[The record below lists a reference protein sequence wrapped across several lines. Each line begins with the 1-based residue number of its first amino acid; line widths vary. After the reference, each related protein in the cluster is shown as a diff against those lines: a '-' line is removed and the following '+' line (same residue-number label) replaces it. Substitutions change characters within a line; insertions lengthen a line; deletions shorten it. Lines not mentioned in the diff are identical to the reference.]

1 MKNNHESYWKIHID
15 TGGTFT
21 DCIGTDPRNREYR
34 CKVLSS
40 SALRGKVTERIDNF
54 TVQVA
59 EEWNVPDNFIS
70 GFTFKL
76 LGTVEE
82 TSEVESYDAE
92 KKWVRFKHQVND
104 TGFENQ
110 AFEVQSDEE
119 APVLAARVLTR
130 TPSGSPL
137 PPMDLRL
144 ATTKGTNALLEKK
157 GNKTALFITKG
168 FADLLLIGEQ
178 HRNDIFSLKPEKP
191 LPLYHELFEID
202 ERIDRSGKIIQKIDL
217 RETDTLADR
226 LLSSGI
232 ESAAICFMNSYKNN
246 IHEMK
251 LAQKLR
257 SIGFRYVSV
266 SSELSPLIKI
276 IPRAR
281 TADVNA
287 YLSPVMKSYFDNI
300 AKSVKDGSFRVMTSA
315 GGLVNAKNYTPKD
328 SLLSGPAGGVVGAS
342 EAGIE
347 AGYDRI
353 LSFDMGGTSTDVARF
368 DEDYDYVYEHKVG
381 QAHLTAPALSIET
394 VAAGGGSICSFDGHA
409 LQVGPESASADP
421 GPACYGNGGPLTITD
436 VNLLLGRLH
445 SSNFQF
451 PVDRNASEKRF
462 HTLMKTIRQS
472 GKKSVTKTE
481 VLEGF
486 TDIANE
492 RMSQAIR
499 KISIQKGFE
508 PSGYVMVSFGGAGA
522 QHACE
527 IAEKLNIST
536 VLVPGDAGVLS
547 ARGLSQARAE
557 RFSEKQIL
565 KPLDEIRHRVESII
579 EDLESDVMRKL
590 KEEESGN
597 QNFEIKNRFLFVR
610 FEGQSS
616 ALELH
621 WKKNPNIENQFKEA
635 YKEAFGHWIENRRIE
650 VESIRVIAG
659 SADPNRQQVVETERR
674 SLPDPVDM
682 QKSCF
687 HTEEIELPVYDRSTM
702 EPGCELQG
710 PALILDP
717 YSTIFIPPEWKM
729 QVLSNLTVKLNRSAS
744 ETDSENRKDEIVK
757 LELFTNRFRSIAEQM
772 GEKLRRTSLSVN
784 VKERLDFSCAL
795 LDKDGY
801 LVVNA
806 PHIPVHLGAMGLC
819 VRMMIQKLKQDRNHL
834 PDSDFLEEGDILI
847 TNHPAYGGSHLP
859 DITIVKPVFYEN
871 ERIGFT
877 ACRAH
882 HAEIGGKSPGSMP
895 PDAKNLAEE
904 GVVIP
909 PGYVIRRGESKLHE
923 IRDLI
928 QNARFPS
935 RSPDE
940 NIADIEAAIAAC
952 HFGANELKKLAGLH
966 SKETVSLYMQK
977 LRSYAKE
984 HLINTMKR
992 MEKNMY
998 NALEEMDDGSLLSVS
1013 CTIRSQDITFDFTG
1027 SSGVHPGNLNA
1038 NPSIVNSVIMY
1049 VLRLLIDEPLPLNDG
1064 LLDAVNIILP
1074 TGMLN
1079 PEFTDDPADCPAV
1092 VGGNIETSQ
1101 RLVDTLLKA
1110 FGTIACSQGTM
1121 NNVLFGN
1128 ENFGYYETVGGGSG
1142 GGNGFHGTDAVH
1154 HHMTNTRAT
1163 DPEIL
1168 EHRYP
1173 VKLNRYEIRKNSGGS
1188 GKWNGGNGII
1198 RELEFLEPVD
1208 LTILSQHRTVA
1219 PYGLHG
1225 ANSGK
1230 NGRQWIVRASGESV
1244 NLNWSDSAKLENGD
1258 RFILETPGG
1267 GGYGKS

>member
-1 MKNNHESYWKIHID
+1 MNRSSRWKIHID

-21 DCIGTDPRNREYR
+21 DCIGTDPDGREYR

-40 SALRGKVTERIDNF
+40 SALRGKVIKQIDNC
-54 TVQVA
+54 TVKVS

-70 GFTFKL
+70 GFIFSLPGSLQETF
-76 LGTVEE
+76 
-82 TSEVESYDAE
+82 EVESYEAE
-92 KKWVRFKHQVND
+92 KKWILFKHPVNSTD
-104 TGFENQ
+104 FENKT
-110 AFEVQSDEE
+110 FEVQSDEE
-119 APVLAARVLTR
+119 APLLAARVLTR

-137 PPMDLRL
+137 PPVNLRL

-157 GNKTALFITKG
+157 GDKTVFFITRG
-168 FADLLLIGEQ
+168 FKDLLLIGEQ

-191 LPLYHELFEID
+191 NPLYHEILEID
-202 ERIDRSGKIIQKIDL
+202 ERIDSSGKITQKID
-217 RETDTLADR
+217 TGDIDR
-226 LLSSGI
+226 VAKQLINSGI
-232 ESAAICFMNSYKNN
+232 GSAAICFMNSYKNS
-246 IHEMK
+246 IHEEK
-251 LAQKLR
+251 LAQRLKENE
-257 SIGFRYVSV
+257 FRHVTL
-266 SSELSPLIKI
+266 SSYLSPLIKI

-300 AKSVKDGSFRVMTSA
+300 AKSVKEGTFRVMTSS
-315 GGLVNAKNYTPKD
+315 GGLVDVKNYTPKD

-342 EAGIE
+342 DAGIE
-347 AGYDRI
+347 AGFNRI

-368 DEDYDYVYEHKVG
+368 DQDYDYVYEHKVG
-381 QAHLTAPALSIET
+381 QAYLTAPALSIET

-421 GPACYGNGGPLTITD
+421 GPACYGSGGPLTITD

-451 PVDRNASEKRF
+451 PVDRNAAEKKF
-462 HTLMKTIRQS
+462 NTLIETIRQS
-472 GKKSVTKTE
+472 GKKSIAKTE

-508 PSGYVMVSFGGAGA
+508 PSGYAMVAFGGAGA

-527 IAEKLNIST
+527 IAEKLGVSV
-536 VLVPGDAGVLS
+536 VLVPGDAGLLS
-547 ARGLSQARAE
+547 ARGLGRAQIE
-557 RFSEKQIL
+557 RFSEKQVL
-565 KPLDEIRHRVESII
+565 KPLDEIRNRIGSVID
-579 EDLESDVMRKL
+579 DLESDVMEKL
-590 KEEESGN
+590 KKEETGA
-597 QNFEIKNRFLFVR
+597 QKFQIKNRFLFMR
-610 FEGQSS
+610 FQDQVST
-616 ALELH
+616 LELQ
-621 WKKNPNIENQFKEA
+621 WKKGADPEMQFKKA
-635 YKEAFGHWIENRRIE
+635 YKEAFGHWIEDRPIE

-659 SADPNRQQVVETERR
+659 SVNPARKHVEETAKN
-674 SLPDPVDM
+674 SLPEPLDV
-682 QKSCF
+682 QKSRYQSK
-687 HTEEIELPVYDRSTM
+687 EIELSVYDRSEM

-717 YSTIFIPPEWKM
+717 YSTIFIPPEWGMK
-729 QVLSNLTVKLNRSAS
+729 VLSNLTVKLNKSAS
-744 ETDSENRKDEIVK
+744 IAKQDNRKDEIIK

-819 VRMMIQKLKQDRNHL
+819 VRMMIQKLKQNREHN
-834 PDSDFLEEGDILI
+834 PNSDFLEDGDVLI

-859 DITIVKPVFYEN
+859 DITVVKPVFYEN
-871 ERIGFT
+871 ELIGFT

-882 HAEIGGKSPGSMP
+882 HAEIGGKTPGSMP

-909 PGYVIRRGESKLHE
+909 PDYVIRNGESKLRK

-928 QNARFPS
+928 ENSRFPS
-935 RSPDE
+935 RTPDE

-952 HFGANELKKLAGLH
+952 HFGANELQKMAGKH
-966 SKETVSLYMQK
+966 SEETVSLYMQK

-984 HLINTMKR
+984 RLLHTLKT
-992 MEKNMY
+992 MEKNNY
-998 NALEEMDDGSLLSVS
+998 SAQEEMDDGTVLSVS
-1013 CTIRSQDITFDFTG
+1013 CSIQNQTITFDFTG

-1038 NPSIVNSVIMY
+1038 NPSIVNSVVMY

-1064 LLDAVNIILP
+1064 LLDPVNIILP
-1074 TGMLN
+1074 NGILN
-1079 PEFTDDPADCPAV
+1079 PEFTDEPADCPAV

-1128 ENFGYYETVGGGSG
+1128 KNFGYYETVGGGSG
-1142 GGNGFHGTDAVH
+1142 AGNGFDGTDAVH

-1173 VKLNRYEIRKNSGGS
+1173 VKLSRYEIRKNSGGS
-1188 GKWNGGNGII
+1188 GKWCGGNGII
-1198 RELEFLEPVD
+1198 REMEFFEPVD

-1219 PYGLHG
+1219 PYGLKKGNPGKKG
-1225 ANSGK
+1225 AQRVERAGGK
-1230 NGRQWIVRASGESV
+1230 SLE
-1244 NLNWSDSAKLENGD
+1244 LDWSDSAKLEKGD

-1267 GGYGKS
+1267 GGYGKL